1 MQTFLDQ
8 HDGNIL
14 GVLSGFDRIV
24 FRGTFRNLSY
34 VEGMEKFLGFLKV
47 RFNQFGDFAKGTSKR
62 LQKHAREFAAKHD
75 RPYKHLNSPKISK
88 QDEAIR
94 IRDEDGIEEGLVC
107 VFGCS
112 ELCWSYEY
120 TPNKERRGPWLGKR
134 ERQGL
139 FVYFYFMD
147 PEFGLVYVRLQT
159 WLPMDIQ
166 IGVNG
171 REYLARRLD
180 KAGIGYEKRENCFTR
195 IDDIPR
201 AQKMLD
207 ALLSRK
213 WPRWLNRLA
222 RQINPLLRQGELL
235 SDAGYYWTFRETEW
249 ATDVMFQDEAK
260 LSAIYWPLVRHAIE
274 QFGCADV
281 LRFLGRRTNK
291 RFADDPT
298 TDYKQWIEGIRV
310 KHRVEENLI
319 KMYDK
324 QGSVLRV
331 ETLIVNPK
339 RFRVLREVTRQGELT
354 LAWIPLR
361 KGIMDIS
368 RRAEIG
374 RAANE
379 RYLEALGV
387 VGAPAPT
394 RQLLDPVS
402 QRTTRGGRPYRGLR
416 PIDSEETRLFAAVLS
431 GQHHVQGFR
440 NKDIRAALYGEPSD
454 AESRRRASGRVTR
467 LLSLL
472 RSHKLIKKVSHTL
485 YYRMTA
491 LGQRVMSTALRLRNL
506 DLALIGT

>member
-1 MQTFLDQ
+1 MRRVSQRMLFVKVWCRKFHFMKATPCRHSWISTTETSWGSFP
-8 HDGNIL
+8 
-14 GVLSGFDRIV
+14 FDRIV
-24 FRGTFRNLSY
+24 FRGTLRNLSY
-34 VEGMEKFLGFLKV
+34 VEGMEKFLGFLRV
-47 RFNQFGDFAKGTSKR
+47 RFHQFGDFAKRTSKR
-62 LQKHAREFAAKHD
+62 IQDHAREYAKKQE
-75 RPYKHLNSPKISK
+75 RPYRHLRSPKISK
-88 QDEAIR
+88 QDEALR
-94 IRDEDGIEEGLVC
+94 IRDRDGIEEGLVC

-112 ELCWSYEY
+112 ELCLSYEY
-120 TPNKERRGPWLGKR
+120 TPNKEGQGPWLAKK

-147 PEFGLVYVRLQT
+147 REFGLIYVRLQT

-180 KAGIGYEKRENCFTR
+180 KAGIGYEKRDNCFTR
-195 IDDIPR
+195 IDDLPR

-207 ALLSRK
+207 SLLTRK
-213 WPRWLNRLA
+213 WPQLLNRLA
-222 RQINPLLRQGELL
+222 RQINPHFRQGGLL
-235 SDAGYYWTFRETEW
+235 SQASYYWTFRETEW
-249 ATDVMFQDEAK
+249 ATDVMFQDAAR
-260 LSAIYWPLVRHAIE
+260 LAAIYLSLVRHAIE

-298 TDYKQWIEGIRV
+298 TDYKEWIEGIRV
-310 KHRVEENLI
+310 KHRVEENSI

-339 RFRVLREVTRQGELT
+339 RFRGLREVRRKGELT
-354 LAWIPLR
+354 LAWVPLR
-361 KGIMDIS
+361 KGIMDIA

-379 RYLEALGV
+379 RYFEALGV

-394 RQLLDPVS
+394 RQLFDPVS
-402 QRTTRGGRPYRGLR
+402 QRTIRGGRPYRGLR

-431 GQHHVQGFR
+431 AQHHVQGFR
-440 NKDIRAALYGEPSD
+440 NKHIRAALYGEEVN
-454 AESRRRASGRVTR
+454 AESLARPFGRNPMMAR
-467 LLSLL
+467 FP
-472 RSHKLIKKVSHTL
+472 
-485 YYRMTA
+485 
-491 LGQRVMSTALRLRNL
+491 
-506 DLALIGT
+506 